1 MIIYYHMTQM
11 KKYKIYS
18 AIMSVCILLTSC
30 SSGGGGSYETDSK
43 AFSDA
48 TVSPVSSVTATTA
61 PVTTVQVTTAPVTTV
76 PETTKVTTTAK
87 PEAAVPSASATAT
100 AATEKPKW
108 SENKADETL
117 YVTVDCYER
126 TGAYIGAPAG
136 SILKR
141 GSKIAVTAMTDTDY
155 YKLKNGRYIH
165 KDYTSKTKPSEAGQP
180 ASNVPTAG
188 SFEEEVNKVTLKP
201 VRTNTKKLD
210 DLVDRILAKIITKGM
225 TNSQKLKAI
234 YDYIIA
240 NSSYEMRIIDY
251 DEMMTFGDNAY
262 LSDEDAITAYY
273 AYLILSDGYGV
284 CDNYSS
290 AFTVLARAVGFDC
303 YSIGGNVAYS
313 G

>member
-1 MIIYYHMTQM
+1 MGGNDNLLSYDANE
-11 KKYKIYS
+11 KYKIYS

-155 YKLKNGRYIH
+155 YKLK
-165 KDYTSKTKPSEAGQP
+165 
-180 ASNVPTAG
+180 TADI
-188 SFEEEVNKVTLKP
+188 ST
-201 VRTNTKKLD
+201 
-210 DLVDRILAKIITKGM
+210 
-225 TNSQKLKAI
+225 
-234 YDYIIA
+234 
-240 NSSYEMRIIDY
+240 RIIRARQSLQRPVSLLQ
-251 DEMMTFGDNAY
+251 TY
-262 LSDEDAITAYY
+262 LPPA
-273 AYLILSDGYGV
+273 LLKKK
-284 CDNYSS
+284 
-290 AFTVLARAVGFDC
+290 
-303 YSIGGNVAYS
+303 
-313 G
+313 

>member
-30 SSGGGGSYETDSK
+30 SSGGGGSDETKSE
-43 AFSDA
+43 ASSNA
-48 TVSPVSSVTATTA
+48 AVTSVSSVT
-61 PVTTVQVTTAPVTTV
+61 VTTAPVTTV
-76 PETTKVTTTAK
+76 PVTTAQVTTAPETTKSTTTVK
-87 PEAAVPSASATAT
+87 PETATPSASATAT

-188 SFEEEVNKVTLKP
+188 SFEEEVNKYALSAGQ
-201 VRTNTKKLD
+201 NQHKKAG
-210 DLVDRILAKIITKGM
+210 R
-225 TNSQKLKAI
+225 
-234 YDYIIA
+234 
-240 NSSYEMRIIDY
+240 
-251 DEMMTFGDNAY
+251 
-262 LSDEDAITAYY
+262 
-273 AYLILSDGYGV
+273 
-284 CDNYSS
+284 
-290 AFTVLARAVGFDC
+290 
-303 YSIGGNVAYS
+303 S

>member
-165 KDYTSKTKPSEAGQP
+165 KEDKAFRGRSACFK
-180 ASNVPTAG
+180 
-188 SFEEEVNKVTLKP
+188 
-201 VRTNTKKLD
+201 RTYRRL
-210 DLVDRILAKIITKGM
+210 
-225 TNSQKLKAI
+225 
-234 YDYIIA
+234 
-240 NSSYEMRIIDY
+240 
-251 DEMMTFGDNAY
+251 F
-262 LSDEDAITAYY
+262 
-273 AYLILSDGYGV
+273 
-284 CDNYSS
+284 
-290 AFTVLARAVGFDC
+290 
-303 YSIGGNVAYS
+303 
-313 G
+313 